1 MLWSTWVN
9 NSEWRICFF
18 LRRLYHYFYSI
29 FAAEQA
35 PDQTFHNFIASK
47 SVDQR
52 FELHKTRRLWGSRIV
67 KCLVGYNCYGWII
80 YCLPYHAVLSRRQR
94 TKARETQSW
103 INSVIFAAIFQNS
116 QIGGCGDWLN
126 GRNIKTDPR
135 SQAGKDTLSENR
147 RRRHWSTGLHNG
159 YIFVGIR
166 ATLIMLG
173 ASTIFLIIAE
183 EFPMLAKTPS
193 SSPLINQE
201 TTTNTVPMTIFKL
214 QTSSS
219 HYPIALKTSQARQKK
234 YSHKVIPPPLWIFFC
249 KQKYLFREKH
259 EFFVKFVSVK
269 NRKNFT
275 CFRTFPPPFP

>member
-1 MLWSTWVN
+1 MAETLKLILAV
-9 NSEWRICFF
+9 
-18 LRRLYHYFYSI
+18 RR
-29 FAAEQA
+29 E
-35 PDQTFHNFIASK
+35 
-47 SVDQR
+47 R
-52 FELHKTRRLWGSRIV
+52 TRCQ
-67 KCLVGYNCYGWII
+67 K
-80 YCLPYHAVLSRRQR
+80 
-94 TKARETQSW
+94 
-103 INSVIFAAIFQNS
+103 
-116 QIGGCGDWLN
+116 IGGGDIDQLVF
-126 GRNIKTDPR
+126 I
-135 SQAGKDTLSENR
+135 
-147 RRRHWSTGLHNG
+147 
-159 YIFVGIR
+159 VGIR
-166 ATLIMLG
+166 ATLIMVGSFDDL
-173 ASTIFLIIAE
+173 LE
-183 EFPMLAKTPS
+183 LEFPMLAKTPS